1 MNRRFARVVLPALAL
16 GTSLSGCAYIID
28 DLTEVEGVALAELDT
43 GGDAPTHIR
52 LNGPDDIIITTGDT
66 WSVTAEGD
74 GGATEA
80 LRFDLDG
87 DRLAIARDSDVFDGR
102 GSAIVRI
109 TMPAPNELTIAGSGS
124 ITSEEMASAAVIDIK
139 GSGDISIGSIT
150 ADELEIDIK
159 GSGGVTASGSAKR
172 LEIDIKGRGDVALEE
187 LKADDAEIDIK
198 GSGNVRF
205 ASDGTVNADIK
216 GSGDIVVTGDAKCS
230 MDKKGSG
237 SLTCTPVQNAEAK
250 TEGAAP
256 AE

>member
-1 MNRRFARVVLPALAL
+1 MNQFARMVLPAIAL
-16 GTSLSGCAYIID
+16 GTSLAGCAYIID
-28 DLTEVEGVALAELDT
+28 DLNEVEGVALAELDT

-52 LNGPDDIIITTGDT
+52 LNGPDDIIITTGET
-66 WSVTAEGD
+66 WSVTVEGD
-74 GGATEA
+74 SGATEA

-102 GSAIVRI
+102 DRATIRI
-109 TMPAPNELTIAGSGS
+109 TMPTPSELTIAGSGS
-124 ITSEEMASAAVIDIK
+124 ITAESMASNAMIDIK
-139 GSGDISIGSIT
+139 GSGDISIGSIS
-150 ADELEIDIK
+150 ANELGVDIK
-159 GSGGVTASGSAKR
+159 GSGGVSASGTAKR

-205 ASDGTVNADIK
+205 ASDGTVRADIK
-216 GSGDIVVTGDAKCS
+216 GSGDIVVTGDAVCS

-237 SLTCTPVQNAEAK
+237 SLTCTPVQNAEAR
-250 TEGAAP
+250 TEGAAE